1 MVWLIFLEKEAEEEE
16 EFDHFI
22 SNHLCGDLMHKVMD
36 GNDEL
41 LNAACTKPSSHDSLL
56 NKKRS
61 V

>member
-1 MVWLIFLEKEAEEEE
+1 
-16 EFDHFI
+16 
-22 SNHLCGDLMHKVMD
+22 VMD